1 MMRTFSTVAVSFL
14 VLTASQALAVNLLQ
28 NPTLD
33 FDGGVATGAESA
45 TADFWTRT
53 GFTDTGNPD
62 PETTS
67 LFQPWASYNTDPG
80 ARGLWFKPFLGGAL
94 WWSNPPSPVDS
105 DLYQDVPGVAG
116 VTYTLSAWFKYER
129 YYSGLNPLQ
138 PTQTL
143 LAIDYFDASMT
154 LLDSNVL
161 DIDEV
166 MPTLPDG
173 TGSGQWH
180 QFSVSGVAPAGTAF
194 VRARASMI
202 DGVFSYRINPD
213 GSWSAL
219 NPQSAFVDEFV
230 LTPEPATGLALLA
243 LLVLR
248 RR

>member
-1 MMRTFSTVAVSFL
+1 MRILSVVAVSFL
-14 VLTASQALAVNLLQ
+14 ALAASNALATNLLQ

-33 FDGGVATGAESA
+33 FDGGVASGAESA

-53 GFTDTGNPD
+53 GMTDTGNPD

-67 LFQPWASYNTDPG
+67 LFEPWAAHNADPG
-80 ARGLWFKPFLGGAL
+80 ARGLWFKSFLGGAL

-105 DLYQDVPGVAG
+105 DLFQDVPGTAG
-116 VTYTLSAWFKYER
+116 AAYTLSAWFKYEK

-143 LAIDYFDASMT
+143 LAIDYFDAGMN
-154 LLDSNVL
+154 LLGSNVL
-161 DIDEV
+161 DVDEV

-173 TGSGQWH
+173 TGNGEWY
-180 QFSVSGVAPAGTAF
+180 QFSVGGVAPAGTAI
-194 VRARASMI
+194 VRARASMV
-202 DGVFSYRINPD
+202 DGTFSYRINPQ
-213 GSWSAL
+213 GQWEGL
-219 NPQSAFVDEFV
+219 NPQSAFVDDFV